1 MSTETDTT
9 ERTETTE
16 TKKFAAFD
24 LDDWWG
30 EKGRLVSLQRINPIR
45 FGYFEE
51 TANRL
56 GHKIEGAAVLDA
68 GCGGGVLSE
77 SFARAGAKVTGID
90 LSPVGIEVAKKH
102 AKLSELETEYSVTSV
117 EEHLKSH
124 SEAYDIVVCA
134 EVLEHVDDIE
144 AFLESTLKM
153 LKPGGLF
160 FFGTLN
166 KTLKSRLF
174 AIFVAEDLL
183 HMLPRGTHD
192 YARFVRPSLLVKIL
206 KKNNVIAEDIKG
218 MSYSP
223 LALDFKLSG
232 DTSVNYLGVGIKE

>member
-1 MSTETDTT
+1 MASM
-9 ERTETTE
+9 TETTE

-30 EKGRLVSLQRINPIR
+30 EKGKLVSLQKINPIR

-51 TANRL
+51 SARRL
-56 GHKIEGAAVLDA
+56 GHKIAGATVLDA

-77 SFARAGAKVTGID
+77 SFAKAGAKVTGID
-90 LSPVGIEVAKKH
+90 LSTTGIEVARKH
-102 AKLSELETEYSVTSV
+102 AELSELEITYTVTSV

-124 SEAYDIVVCA
+124 LNAYDIIVCA

-166 KTLKSRLF
+166 RTMKSRLF
-174 AIFVAEDLL
+174 AIFVAEELL

-192 YARFVRPSLLVKIL
+192 YARFVRPSELVKIL
-206 KKNNVIAEDIKG
+206 KKNSVLTEDIKG

-223 LALDFKLSG
+223 LLLDFKRSG
-232 DTSVNYLGVGIKE
+232 DTSVNYLGVGVKE